1 MNTCG
6 RHWFSWDLES
16 RFHFCPFSFILS
28 DRWLYLKSFP
38 FLFTLLD
45 RWLFLKSFPFSIA
58 LLDWWFSLKLLT
70 KKLNRYKSFV
80 WFYIHFTMNK
90 SFVWFYDKYLWK
102 ILILWWD
109 LESRF
114 YFLDSISIL
123 NYFVRSMT
131 FFEII
136 DEKIK

>member
-1 MNTCG
+1 M
-6 RHWFSWDLES
+6 
-16 RFHFCPFSFILS
+16 
-28 DRWLYLKSFP
+28 
-38 FLFTLLD
+38 
-45 RWLFLKSFPFSIA
+45 
-58 LLDWWFSLKLLT
+58 
-70 KKLNRYKSFV
+70 

-114 YFLDSISIL
+114 HFRPFSITLLDRWFYLKSFPFSIALLDWWFSLKLLTKKLNRYKLFVWFYIDFTMNTYWRHWFSWDLESRFYFLDSISIL